1 MALDQPLFDLFEEVV
16 YGGFD
21 GVIEQVG
28 EERYN
33 LWKEQPFFSRALRGG
48 ARLCERTANP
58 VTVGPHAFT
67 RGDLAVLNAFV
78 ACLTAV

>member
-1 MALDQPLFDLFEEVV
+1 V
-16 YGGFD
+16 
-21 GVIEQVG
+21 
-28 EERYN
+28 
-33 LWKEQPFFSRALRGG
+33 QPFISRALRGG